1 MNSSAGSEAGTSA
14 DSGHR
19 SIGYLAA
26 RIFATGF
33 LSGYAPVAPGTAG
46 SLVGLLLYWIPG
58 MDNVLLFFP
67 LILLSFLAGK
77 FAADKVGRVEGPHLT
92 NAAAFFKSR
101 LHTGTTESDPSIVVI
116 DEIVGMWVALI
127 FLPKSLAITV
137 LAFVIFR
144 FFDIV
149 KPFPSR
155 QLEQLPRGW
164 GIMLDDVAA
173 GVYANIVCRVALL
186 WL

>member
-1 MNSSAGSEAGTSA
+1 MNSTAGSESGSSA
-14 DSGHR
+14 DSEQH
-19 SIGYLAA
+19 SVGYFVA
-26 RIFATGF
+26 RIFATGIF
-33 LSGYAPVAPGTAG
+33 SGYAPVAPGTAG

-58 MDNVLLFFP
+58 MENGLFFVP
-67 LILLSFLAGK
+67 LIFLTFFAGR
-77 FAADKVGRVEGPHLT
+77 FAADKVAQVEGPHLT
-92 NAAAFFKSR
+92 RAAAFFKSR
-101 LHTGTTESDPSIVVI
+101 LHARTTESDPSIVVI
-116 DEIVGMWVALI
+116 DEIVGMWVALL
-127 FLPKSLAITV
+127 FLPKTFVITA
-137 LAFVIFR
+137 LAFVMFR